1 MPSLDLAAALVRR
14 QALKL
19 ALTSLITSMPVT
31 NTDGIIGVANT
42 LSSITSNPYE
52 LGVDAVAL
60 ASNKSLELTNTLLN
74 FGPTTQLKTLNQA
87 STLIMD
93 NMASSM
99 IVIFFLIF
107 FLNFI

>member
-1 MPSLDLAAALVRR
+1 
-14 QALKL
+14 
-19 ALTSLITSMPVT
+19 MPVT

-99 IVIFFLIF
+99 IVIYFLIF
-107 FLNFI
+107 FLKFYLIKSNFIKLRV

>member
-1 MPSLDLAAALVRR
+1 
-14 QALKL
+14 
-19 ALTSLITSMPVT
+19 MPVT

-60 ASNKSLELTNTLLN
+60 ASNKSLELTNNLLN

-99 IVIFFLIF
+99 IVIYFLIF
-107 FLNFI
+107 FLKFYLRKSYFILKGLNSISGNASKYFYFII

>member
-1 MPSLDLAAALVRR
+1 
-14 QALKL
+14 
-19 ALTSLITSMPVT
+19 MPVT

-99 IVIFFLIF
+99 IVIYFLIF
-107 FLNFI
+107 FLKFYLRKSNFIKLRV

>member
-1 MPSLDLAAALVRR
+1 
-14 QALKL
+14 
-19 ALTSLITSMPVT
+19 MPVT

-99 IVIFFLIF
+99 IVIY
-107 FLNFI
+107 FLNFFLKFYLRKSNFIKLRV